1 MTRDV
6 TESVSVA
13 KPEVA
18 TVGNS
23 PLHCPVVVLNPSKT
37 ALLFIIVVVVD
48 VVLVVVVVV
57 VAVVVVVVVVVGC
70 CRLLDVDVADV
81 VVVAIVEWPSGTD
94 AVEDA
99 DLCMRAVCI
108 ATPRLFLNTLPHNLH
123 VLCLRVCE
131 IAEAFVLVDSAHCC

>member
-1 MTRDV
+1 MTLDV
-6 TESVSVA
+6 TESVA

-23 PLHCPVVVLNPSKT
+23 PLHCPVGVLNPSK
-37 ALLFIIVVVVD
+37 AAPPFIIVVVVD
-48 VVLVVVVVV
+48 VVIVVVV

-70 CRLLDVDVADV
+70 CRLHDVDVADV
-81 VVVAIVEWPSGTD
+81 VVVAIVEWTSGTD
-94 AVEDA
+94 AVEDE

-108 ATPRLFLNTLPHNLH
+108 RTPQLFLNTLPHNLH

-131 IAEAFVLVDSAHCC
+131 IAGVVALVDSAHC